1 MHDVSTGVQHN
12 DQREGQAGKHDL
24 PAEGYG
30 RRRSERAQHQ
40 HQVLKNHLSIL
51 LTLGLTK

>member
-24 PAEGYG
+24 PVEGYG

-40 HQVLKNHLSIL
+40 HQVLKNQI
-51 LTLGLTK
+51 T